1 MGGESGK
8 GVGLCG
14 GLGEVGGRAGDGVDP
29 NVRARCDHV
38 RHELPWMAKM
48 QVAHRRRQRLCVSG
62 GLVAL
67 EGHSTAW
74 IHAFKIC
81 R

>member
-1 MGGESGK
+1 
-8 GVGLCG
+8 
-14 GLGEVGGRAGDGVDP
+14 
-29 NVRARCDHV
+29 
-38 RHELPWMAKM
+38 MAKM

>member
-1 MGGESGK
+1 MGGLAK
-8 GVGLCG
+8 GVD
-14 GLGEVGGRAGDGVDP
+14 A
-29 NVRARCDHV
+29 NVWARCDHV

-48 QVAHRRRQRLCVSG
+48 QVAHRRRQCQCVAG
-62 GLVAL
+62 VLVAL